1 MKYKFIIITILCL
14 ILAPRLVGAAVISAS
29 TDSSVSAMDTA
40 IVNVFI
46 NTEGQNINSVD
57 GSISLSDEHG
67 GNFEVRDI
75 SLVDS
80 VFTMW
85 PRKPSLEAGQKI
97 YFVGGV
103 PGGVKGDKLLLFRII
118 VKINASG
125 NFSVS
130 PNKLVAYL
138 NDGSGTGVNISG
150 SNSLIVVGKAKSE
163 PQDKWKEIVSNDNVA
178 PEPFTINVVQDKNLF
193 DGRKFLSFETFDSG
207 SGVSYYEVQEGKNP
221 PVKTGNTYMLIDQA
235 GKVDIVVTAYDK
247 AGNFQI
253 ATLKVN
259 KGINWL
265 AIAFYV
271 VILSILYMA
280 ILRIIK
286 IKKRKNVI

>member
-57 GSISLSDEHG
+57 GSVSLSDEHG
-67 GNFEVRDI
+67 GNFELRDI

-103 PGGVKGDKLLLFRII
+103 PGGVNGDKLLLFRII

-130 PNKLVAYL
+130 PNKLVAYI
-138 NDGSGTGVNISG
+138 NDGSGTGVNVVG
-150 SNSLIVVGKAKSE
+150 VRSLIAVGKAKSE

-178 PEPFTINVVQDKNLF
+178 PEPFTVNVVQDENLF

-221 PVKTGNTYMLIDQA
+221 PVKTGNTYVLIDQI
-235 GKVDIVVTAYDK
+235 GKVDVVVTAYDK

-265 AIAFYV
+265 AIIFYV
-271 VILSILYMA
+271 VILSIVYLVV
-280 ILRIIK
+280 LRIIK
-286 IKKRKNVI
+286 IKKIKNVI